1 MVDDVRLELDTT
13 AHGEIRVTLMSPSW
27 VLHVEAPRADLERL
41 AGIADADWNARRS
54 LALGTCTNA
63 RVYWSADPDP
73 NGADQA
79 TILIGHDDETWD
91 IWIRVPQATVRK
103 IAELAAQ
110 FPGA

>member
-1 MVDDVRLELDTT
+1 MVDDVRLDLDAT

-27 VLHVEAPRADLERL
+27 LLHIEAPRADLERL

-54 LALGTCTNA
+54 LAVGTCMNSS
-63 RVYWSADPDP
+63 VYWSADPDP
-73 NGADQA
+73 NAADQA
-79 TILIGHDDETWD
+79 TLLIGHDAETWD
-91 IWIRVPQATVRK
+91 IGITVPQTTVRK